1 MNIYVM
7 SVIITACWS
16 IQVQVF
22 KVGQKTIYIVIVMVI
37 VMRFVL

>member
-7 SVIITACWS
+7 SVIITVYWS

-22 KVGQKTIYIVIVMVI
+22 EVGQKTRYVVIVIVI